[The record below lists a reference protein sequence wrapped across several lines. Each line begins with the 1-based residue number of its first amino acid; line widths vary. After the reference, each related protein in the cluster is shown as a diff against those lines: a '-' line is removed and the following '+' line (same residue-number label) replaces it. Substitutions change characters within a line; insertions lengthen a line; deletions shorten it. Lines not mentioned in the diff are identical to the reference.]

1 MIIHPIK
8 YNRTINKQ
16 LRMKNRFASHRDRH
30 PLGEEGTCHLEDASI
45 RDTNDEKAADE
56 FTTYHVVAC
65 GYHAANKKE
74 LMYGCSIIRS
84 STAPSLLFRRPRQYV
99 TILNSA
105 STQQGPTQG
114 ELYRLMKMHL
124 TFAIRIFCIWST
136 CTVPKAVGDIIELQL
151 TLAGRNNLYRSGCS
165 LILYILR
172 LPGRLKLS
180 IRYRVFAS
188 LCCLTIARSHRQK
201 FDNVIGQ
208 LNKKL
213 YFSFIFFFFLKSTD
227 RIFST
232 ISVRTYIAKYVQ
244 KQKAKDQAERCQCH
258 RYI

>member
-1 MIIHPIK
+1 
-8 YNRTINKQ
+8 
-16 LRMKNRFASHRDRH
+16 MKNRFASHRDRH

-84 STAPSLLFRRPRQYV
+84 STAPSLLFRRSRYV

-151 TLAGRNNLYRSGCS
+151 TLAGRKQLVQ
-165 LILYILR
+165 IR
-172 LPGRLKLS
+172 LFAYFIYLAFAWPFKIIDPLSS
-180 IRYRVFAS
+180 IRFIMLFNNRA
-188 LCCLTIARSHRQK
+188 IAQTK
-201 FDNVIGQ
+201 I
-208 LNKKL
+208 
-213 YFSFIFFFFLKSTD
+213 
-227 RIFST
+227 
-232 ISVRTYIAKYVQ
+232 
-244 KQKAKDQAERCQCH
+244 
-258 RYI
+258 

>member
-84 STAPSLLFRRPRQYV
+84 STTPSLLFRRPRYV

-105 STQQGPTQG
+105 LTQQGPTQG

-136 CTVPKAVGDIIELQL
+136 CTVPKARRYNRITADTGRTKQLVQIRLFAYFIYLAFAWPFKIIDPL
-151 TLAGRNNLYRSGCS
+151 S
-165 LILYILR
+165 
-172 LPGRLKLS
+172 S
-180 IRYRVFAS
+180 IR
-188 LCCLTIARSHRQK
+188 
-201 FDNVIGQ
+201 
-208 LNKKL
+208 
-213 YFSFIFFFFLKSTD
+213 FI
-227 RIFST
+227 I
-232 ISVRTYIAKYVQ
+232 V
-244 KQKAKDQAERCQCH
+244 
-258 RYI
+258 